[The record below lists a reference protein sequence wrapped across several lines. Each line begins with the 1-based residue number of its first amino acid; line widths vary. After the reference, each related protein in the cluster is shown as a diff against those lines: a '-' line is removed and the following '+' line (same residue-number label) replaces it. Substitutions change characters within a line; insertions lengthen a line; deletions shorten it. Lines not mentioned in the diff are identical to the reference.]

1 MKQFHSYLNAVEQH
15 IESGFSLGDAMAKFM
30 PVFNSAKVAQQ
41 VEFRNSLAYLIGTK
55 KKVVPKLM
63 EQGINK
69 GCMGF
74 DAHGSQA
81 EKQARDMLRYYLP
94 ISTKK
99 TVGKSPTPKKPDPIK
114 AKAKVI
120 KAWGLTKAQALKA
133 VELAFA
139 K

>member
-1 MKQFHSYLNAVEQH
+1 MKQFQSYLNAVEQH
-15 IESGFSLGDAMAKFM
+15 INAGFDLGDAMARFA
-30 PVFNSAKVAQQ
+30 PVFNSAPLAQQ
-41 VEFRNSLAYLIGTK
+41 VEMRNAVAYLIGTK
-55 KKVVPKLM
+55 KKVVPKVM
-63 EQGINK
+63 TQGTNK

-74 DAHGSQA
+74 DAHGSEA

-94 ISTKK
+94 SVAKK
-99 TVGKSPTPKKPDPIK
+99 TVGKTPTPKKPDPIK

>member
-15 IESGFSLGDAMAKFM
+15 INAGFDLGDAMAKFL
-30 PVFNSAKVAQQ
+30 PTFNQASAEQQ

-94 ISTKK
+94 ITATKS
-99 TVGKSPTPKKPDPIK
+99 VGKTPTVKKPDPIK
-114 AKAKVI
+114 AKAKTI
-120 KAWGLTKAQALKA
+120 KSWGLTKAQALKA
-133 VELAFA
+133 VELAYA

>member
-1 MKQFHSYLNAVEQH
+1 MKAVTQYLNAVEQH
-15 IESGFSLGDAMAKFM
+15 IDASHNLGDAMQTLM
-30 PVFNSAKVAQQ
+30 PIFNRASLKEQ
-41 VEFRNSLAYLIGTK
+41 VEIRNSVAYLIGTK

-63 EQGINK
+63 EQGANK

-94 ISTKK
+94 TQTKK
-99 TVGKSPTPKKPDPIK
+99 SVGKTPTVKKPDPIK
-114 AKAKVI
+114 VKAKVI

-133 VELAFA
+133 VELAYA

>member
-15 IESGFSLGDAMAKFM
+15 IDSGFNLGDAMKKFL

-41 VEFRNSLAYLIGTK
+41 DEFRNALAYLIGTK

-94 ISTKK
+94 ITTKK
-99 TVGKSPTPKKPDPIK
+99 TVGKSPTPKKPDPVAKLVKQFNALTPAQRK
-114 AKAKVI
+114 AFLAKV
-120 KAWGLTKAQALKA
+120 
-133 VELAFA
+133 
-139 K
+139 